1 MENFKKISILG
12 AGESGVGAAI
22 LAKIKGFDVF
32 VSDNSQIQQKY
43 KDEIYLYNIDFEE
56 NKHSQQII
64 LNSDLIIKSP
74 GIPTNTPII
83 QNIRNKKI
91 PIISEIEFAAKFS
104 KAKMICITGSN
115 GKTTTTTLT
124 YEIFKNAGFNV
135 GLAGNVGN
143 SFARQVAL
151 NDFDYYI
158 IELSSFQLDDMYQF
172 KANTSIILNITP
184 DHLDRYDYD
193 FNKYIASKMR
203 ITQNQ
208 NSNDFF
214 IYNIDDEN
222 ITNNIANVKSKKL
235 PFSITIEDLSEGAF
249 LKDGKIILKVGEKFL
264 EMMSDEIQIKGKH
277 NIYNSMAAAMAA
289 MVNNIK
295 NPIIR
300 NTLKTFK
307 GVEHRLETVLTIRGI
322 EFINDSKATN
332 VNSVW
337 FALEAMTKPTVLILG
352 GIDKGNDYSE
362 ILQLVRKKVKAIVAL
377 GKDNT
382 KIIDFFSKFVN
393 VVSTNNIQDAVNQSY
408 MIANEGDV
416 VLLSPACASFD
427 LFKNYIDRGIK
438 FKETVRNL

>member
-1 MENFKKISILG
+1 MEKIRKISILG
-12 AGESGVGAAI
+12 AGESSVGAAI
-22 LAKIKGFDVF
+22 LAKLNNFDVF
-32 VSDNSQIQQKY
+32 VSDNSQIQPKY
-43 KDEIYLYNIDFEE
+43 KDELTKYNIDFEE
-56 NKHSQQII
+56 NKHSFDIL
-64 LNSDLIIKSP
+64 LNSHLIIKSP
-74 GIPTNTPII
+74 GIPNKIPII
-83 QNIRNKKI
+83 ESIRNKNI

-124 YEIFKNAGFNV
+124 YEIFKNAGLNV

-151 NDFDYYI
+151 NDYEYYI
-158 IELSSFQLDDMYQF
+158 IELSSFQLDDMYDF
-172 KANTSIILNITP
+172 RANTSILLNITP

-208 NSNDFF
+208 NSEDVF
-214 IYNIDDEN
+214 IFNIDDNN
-222 ITNNIANVKSKKL
+222 ITKNLNKVTSKKL
-235 PFSITIEDLSEGAF
+235 PFSITHEDLNEGAF
-249 LKDGKIILKVGEKFL
+249 LQDGKIILKIGDRFM
-264 EMMSDEIQIKGKH
+264 EMMSDEISLKGKH

-289 MVNNIK
+289 MVNNIQD
-295 NPIIR
+295 PVIR
-300 NTLKTFK
+300 KTLKTFK

-337 FALEAMTKPTVLILG
+337 YALEAMTKPTVLILG
-352 GIDKGNDYSE
+352 GVDKGNDYAE
-362 ILQLVRKKVKAIVAL
+362 ILQLVRKKVKSIVAL
-377 GKDNT
+377 GKDNS
-382 KIIDFFSKFVN
+382 KIIEYFSKFVN
-393 VVSTNNIQDAVNQSY
+393 VVSTDNIQDAVKQSY
-408 MIANEGDV
+408 MIAKDGDV